1 MDEFL
6 TELHNL
12 KEQQKKQLEEDHEPK
27 KNDFDPAW
35 GEVNSL
41 YGVKNNEN
49 RFVKVEPRDFVDFV
63 RDDEWLDY
71 FQLRVSLWIVFFRT
85 RFKTTTSIVTYKK
98 RLQRKE
104 LFNSTQKMLSDES
117 CLLTLETRPSISV
130 IGNGTTQTK
139 AQVAAIKLA
148 IYDLQVSC
156 Q

>member
-1 MDEFL
+1 MD
-6 TELHNL
+6 
-12 KEQQKKQLEEDHEPK
+12 
-27 KNDFDPAW
+27 
-35 GEVNSL
+35 S
-41 YGVKNNEN
+41 
-49 RFVKVEPRDFVDFV
+49 
-63 RDDEWLDY
+63 
-71 FQLRVSLWIVFFRT
+71 FFRT

-104 LFNSTQKMLSDES
+104 LFNSTQKMLSDNS

>member
-12 KEQQKKQLEEDHEPK
+12 KEQQKKQLEDDHEPK

-71 FQLRVSLWIVFFRT
+71 FQLRVSLWIVFLELGL
-85 RFKTTTSIVTYKK
+85 KQQ
-98 RLQRKE
+98 LQ
-104 LFNSTQKMLSDES
+104 L
-117 CLLTLETRPSISV
+117 
-130 IGNGTTQTK
+130 
-139 AQVAAIKLA
+139 
-148 IYDLQVSC
+148 
-156 Q
+156 